1 MVLEN
6 PIRSPAGLTTAHPP
20 SASPLAPAGH
30 DPAYAYFNPGRY
42 VLTSVIKPVI
52 QVWQMR

>member
-6 PIRSPAGLTTAHPP
+6 PIRSLAGLTTAHPP